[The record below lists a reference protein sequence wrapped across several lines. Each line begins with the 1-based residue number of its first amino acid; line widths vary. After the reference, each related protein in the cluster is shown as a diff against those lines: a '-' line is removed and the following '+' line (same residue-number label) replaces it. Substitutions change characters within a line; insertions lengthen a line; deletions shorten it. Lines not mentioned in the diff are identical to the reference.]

1 MTHISVGEHLSAM
14 VNQQPQSWMVELGQM
29 LQELSNTDNAL
40 AASLAYDLSRN
51 SNTALALKEIIHG
64 YTILEQELLDGSL
77 THLQQQTVKSAIQ
90 KISENL
96 EELSNSS
103 AVELSSKGV
112 NHG

>member
-14 VNQQPQSWMVELGQM
+14 VDQQPQTWMVELGQM

-40 AASLAYDLSRN
+40 AASLAYDLSRQPK
-51 SNTALALKEIIHG
+51 TAQALKELISG
-64 YTILEQELLDGSL
+64 YTILKIELQSGSL
-77 THLQQQTVKSAIQ
+77 TLIQEQTVKLAIQ

-96 EELSNSS
+96 EELSSS
-103 AVELSSKGV
+103 STTELSSKGV